1 MMGLEKLLRG
11 LYGTVP
17 QLDMDKQFARS
28 RVLTPTTFDFKALA
42 DGIKRNNVG
51 TAGIEFEATAE
62 IKDGRLV
69 VQPTGQAFRL
79 AGTPPEQKGRA
90 RRRVKVLDWNDPTKT
105 AVEVIRQIP

>member
-28 RVLTPTTFDFKALA
+28 RVPNPMTFDFKALA

-51 TAGIEFEATAE
+51 TAGIEFEATV
-62 IKDGRLV
+62 DVRDDRVV
-69 VQPTGQAFRL
+69 VQPTGQEFRL
-79 AGTPPEQKGRA
+79 AGAAPKGTA
-90 RRRVKVLDWNDPTKT
+90 RRRMKVLNWEDPSKT
-105 AVEVIRQIP
+105 EVQVLR

>member
-28 RVLTPTTFDFKALA
+28 RVIRPLAFDFKGLA

-51 TAGIEFEATAE
+51 TSGIEFEAQTE
-62 IKDGRLV
+62 IRDRTLV
-69 VQPTGQAFRL
+69 IQPTGQVFPL
-79 AGTPPEQKGRA
+79 AGPPPDEKGLL
-90 RRRVKVLDWNDPTKT
+90 RRRVKVLEWQDP
-105 AVEVIRQIP
+105 